1 METPSLPETT
11 VPPPAP
17 PQARRQAAEPPPPPA
32 EQHPAGPAPGRGN
45 LAGLAGGGVQSR
57 KGPKAG
63 LDGLGVGVG
72 AGIASPGGAHR
83 QPALLRSAGFRF
95 AVLFAAL
102 FAAAALVL
110 AGTLWLVTAGTLDR
124 QTDMAIRADAL
135 ALVERFREA
144 GTAGLVEAIEERLA
158 VDVENDSIYLLV
170 TADTDRRLA
179 GNLNRWPVAWHP
191 TENWFHTR
199 VVHDGAET
207 EARLHKVE
215 LPELRLLVG
224 RDETERQRLRQL
236 LTEGVLSTSGLAVS
250 LAFLGAWL
258 MRRAIQARLRP
269 TFATAAAIAGGDLS
283 SRVALTGRD
292 DEFDRLA
299 ATMNTMLDRIA
310 TLMDGVRGVSDA
322 IAHDLRTPI
331 ARARAKL
338 EEALANAGRPATPE
352 GAALRAA
359 VERGI
364 ADLDG
369 IARIFR
375 ALLRIA
381 EAEAG
386 ARRAAFATFD
396 LVPVL
401 ADAGEIYE
409 AAAEARGQRLST
421 DLPEKLELSG
431 DRDLLL
437 QAVANLLDNAIKFT
451 PPGGEV
457 RLSAAAVSTP
467 SGSGIE
473 VAVEDDGPGM
483 PPADRERAGQR
494 FFRADKARATP
505 GSGLGLALVQAVA
518 SLHAGE
524 LVLEEADPDRDP
536 PGMRAVLR
544 LPSA

>member
-1 METPSLPETT
+1 
-11 VPPPAP
+11 
-17 PQARRQAAEPPPPPA
+17 
-32 EQHPAGPAPGRGN
+32 
-45 LAGLAGGGVQSR
+45 
-57 KGPKAG
+57 
-63 LDGLGVGVG
+63 
-72 AGIASPGGAHR
+72 
-83 QPALLRSAGFRF
+83 
-95 AVLFAAL
+95 
-102 FAAAALVL
+102 
-110 AGTLWLVTAGTLDR
+110 
-124 QTDMAIRADAL
+124 
-135 ALVERFREA
+135 
-144 GTAGLVEAIEERLA
+144 RLA

-457 RLSAAAVSTP
+457 RLSATAVETAD
-467 SGSGIE
+467 GGTGIE

>member
-1 METPSLPETT
+1 MEFSSPLEKT
-11 VPPPAP
+11 AP
-17 PQARRQAAEPPPPPA
+17 PVQAHRQAGPPLGVEPILDAPVLERERPA
-32 EQHPAGPAPGRGN
+32 AP
-45 LAGLAGGGVQSR
+45 AGGGQSR
-57 KGPKAG
+57 KLPKAG
-63 LDGLGVGVG
+63 LDGAG
-72 AGIASPGGAHR
+72 AGIATPGGAHR
-83 QPALLRSAGFRF
+83 PPGLFRSAGFRF
-95 AVLFAAL
+95 AVLFAVL
-102 FAAAALVL
+102 FATAALVL
-110 AGTLWLVTAGTLDR
+110 VGALWLVTAGTLDR
-124 QTDMAIRADAL
+124 QTDMAIRSDAL
-135 ALVERFREA
+135 ALVERFREG
-144 GTAGLVEAIEERLA
+144 GTTSLVEAIEERLA

-179 GNLNRWPVAWHP
+179 GNLNRWPVAWEP
-191 TENWFHTR
+191 TENWFRTR

-207 EARLHKVE
+207 EARLHKIE
-215 LPELRLLVG
+215 LPELRLLIG
-224 RDETERQRLRQL
+224 RDDTERRRLQQL
-236 LTEGVLSTSGLAVS
+236 LTEGVLSTSGIAVT

-258 MRRAIQARLRP
+258 MRRAMQARMRP
-269 TFATAAAIAGGDLS
+269 AFATAAAIAGGDLS

-299 ATMNTMLDRIA
+299 ATMNTMLDRIG

-338 EEALANAGRPATPE
+338 EDALASAGRPATPE

-409 AAAEARGQRLST
+409 AAAEARGQRLT
-421 DLPEKLELSG
+421 TELPEKLELSG

-457 RLSAAAVSTP
+457 RLSATATAD
-467 SGSGIE
+467 GIE

-483 PPADRERAGQR
+483 PPTDRGKAGRR
-494 FFRADKARATP
+494 FFRADEARATP

-518 SLHAGE
+518 GLHAGE
-524 LVLEEADPDRDP
+524 LVLEDADPDRTP
-536 PGMRAVLR
+536 PGMRVVLR